1 MIIAIDGPAASG
13 KGTIAKRLAAH
24 YRLPHLDTGLIYRA
38 TAAAVLAAGS
48 QPSDVAAAAEAAEHL
63 DLTRFSEDH
72 LRSAAMGEAASVVA
86 AIPEVRAALV
96 EFQRRFAHQ
105 DGGAVLDGRDIG
117 TAICP
122 EAEAK
127 LFVTATPETR
137 AGRRSREL
145 IGRGEDGKYET
156 VLADIR
162 KRDERDSARSSA
174 PLKKADD
181 AVMLDTTALD
191 IESSVAAAIRIV
203 EERRRVR

>member
-24 YRLPHLDTGLIYRA
+24 YGLPHLDTGLIYRA
-38 TAAAVLAAGS
+38 TAAAVLAAGG
-48 QPSDVAAAAEAAEHL
+48 QPSDVAAAAKAAGNL

-96 EFQRRFAHQ
+96 EFQRRFALQ
-105 DGGAVLDGRDIG
+105 EGGAVLDGRDIG

-145 IGRGEDGKYET
+145 IGRGEDGNYET

-181 AVMLDTTALD
+181 AVTLDTTALD
-191 IESSVAAAIRIV
+191 IENSVAAAIRIV
-203 EERRRVR
+203 EEQRRTR